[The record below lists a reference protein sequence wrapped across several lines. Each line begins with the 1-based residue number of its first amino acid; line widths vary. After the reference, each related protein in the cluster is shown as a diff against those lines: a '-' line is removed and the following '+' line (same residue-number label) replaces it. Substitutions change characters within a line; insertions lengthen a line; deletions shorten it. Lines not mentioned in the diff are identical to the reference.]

1 MNILDI
7 KDPKFLKTLSIEELN
22 QLAHDIREFLL
33 ETVSKTGGHLS
44 SNLGI
49 VEITIALHFVFDTP
63 TDKILFDVGHQSYV
77 HKILTGR
84 AAKMHTL
91 RQFNGLAGFQK
102 RYESE
107 YDCFEAGHSGTSLST
122 SLGMAIARD
131 LNSENYNVVP
141 VIGDAAIMS
150 GPSLEALNQIG
161 YEQKKLII
169 VFNDNNMS
177 INKNVG
183 ALSKNFT
190 KLRNA
195 RTYNSIKD
203 EIKDFLKD
211 KKYGNLIYNGIHNFK
226 KLIKNQVIDSGI
238 FKEFNIEYIGPIDG
252 HDISSLIRAFE
263 VAKTKNMP
271 CVIHC
276 VTKKGKGY
284 KYTEAD
290 TTGLWHGVPKFD
302 IKTGKFLN
310 ECPKDYKSYSKIVAD
325 AVEMNMSKNK
335 DIVCITPAMITGSKL
350 NNVFAKYPNRCF
362 DCGIAEDHTLSFAA
376 GLALNGKFPFV
387 SIYSSFMQRAYDQL
401 NQDISR
407 ARLPIVVGVDRAGL
421 VGDDGETHHGVF
433 DIALLRTL
441 PYAIICQGK
450 NSIEIE
456 NLIYTGFNQNDPFFI
471 RYPRG
476 QIKYLTNSKVKLIDI
491 GSWELFENTSKEK
504 CTIITYGNYVELI
517 QDLIVQDKLP
527 YNLINARFIKPI
539 DKKLLLKVAR
549 KKKPIFVYTNEILKG
564 GLGDEI
570 LEFLNQ
576 NNISVP
582 VHIMGID
589 DVFATHGSNIQLIES
604 LNLDIKTL
612 LKNIEKVINA

>member
-7 KDPKFLKTLSIEELN
+7 NDPKFLKTLSIEELN

-49 VEITIALHFVFDTP
+49 VEITIALHFVFDAP
-63 TDKILFDVGHQSYV
+63 KDKILFDVGHQSYV

-183 ALSKNFT
+183 ALSKNFA

-263 VAKTKNMP
+263 VAKTKNIP
-271 CVIHC
+271 CVVHC

-476 QIKYLTNSKVKLIDI
+476 QIKYFTNSKVKLIDI

-517 QDLIVQDKLP
+517 QDLIIKDKLP

-539 DKKLLLKVAR
+539 DKKILLKVAR

-582 VHIMGID
+582 VYIMGID